1 MCVVGKSGAAYLF
14 HGHGEVLDGVLHVTS
29 VSEAAGNEE
38 TRQSAQTG
46 RKCGMHRAQKAKV
59 QEKHATYCH
68 RSPKFSIVVV
78 FHGCSRSAVSCL
90 IIELVLQFGSASG
103 VLTQRTYQL
112 MCEARASLIGA
123 MYL

>member
-1 MCVVGKSGAAYLF
+1 MCVVGRSGAAYLF
-14 HGHGEVLDGVLHVTS
+14 HGHGEVFDGVLHVTS

-38 TRQSAQTG
+38 TRQDRHKVWYASC
-46 RKCGMHRAQKAKV
+46 KEAKL
-59 QEKHATYCH
+59 QESHATHCH

-78 FHGCSRSAVSCL
+78 FHGCSRSAVSCI
-90 IIELVLQFGSASG
+90 IIESVRQFGSASG
-103 VLTQRTYQL
+103 VLTQRTYKL